1 MKTKIILFLSA
12 LVLLVA
18 CKTTYSREQQSG
30 KEDVAFLLFVSYK
43 QYVNK
48 PLTITLDGKTTFEAK
63 AVKDRQATYRGQ
75 SYAVK
80 PGTRDIIVLNGK
92 EVIYSKKLFLSP
104 QETKQ
109 IKLP

>member
-18 CKTTYSREQQSG
+18 CKTTYPREQQSG

-48 PLTITLDGKTTFEAK
+48 PLTITLDEKTTFEAK

-80 PGTRDIIVLNGK
+80 PGTRDIIVRNGK

>member
-1 MKTKIILFLSA
+1 MKTKVILFLSV
-12 LVLLVA
+12 LVVA
-18 CKTTYSREQQSG
+18 CKITYPREQQSG

-43 QYVNK
+43 QYVNR

-63 AVKDRQATYRGQ
+63 VVRDSKATYKGQ

-80 PGTRDIIVLNGK
+80 PGKRDIIVRNGN

>member
-1 MKTKIILFLSA
+1 MKTKIILFLSV

-18 CKTTYSREQQSG
+18 CKTSYPREQQSG

-48 PLTITLDGKTTFEAK
+48 PLTGKALK
-63 AVKDRQATYRGQ
+63 NRKATYKGE

-80 PGTRDIIVLNGK
+80 PGARDIIVRSGND
-92 EVIYSKKLFLSP
+92 VIYSKKLFLSP

>member
-1 MKTKIILFLSA
+1 MKTKIILFLSV

-18 CKTTYSREQQSG
+18 CKTSYPREQQSG
-30 KEDVAFLLFVSYK
+30 KEDVAFYK
-43 QYVNK
+43 RQV
-48 PLTITLDGKTTFEAK
+48 LDGGVTFTAK
-63 AVKDRQATYRGQ
+63 AVKDRKATYKGE

-80 PGTRDIIVLNGK
+80 PGARDIIVRSGND
-92 EVIYSKKLFLSP
+92 VIYSKKLFLSP

>member
-1 MKTKIILFLSA
+1 MWREK
-12 LVLLVA
+12 LLPD
-18 CKTTYSREQQSG
+18 SNN
-30 KEDVAFLLFVSYK
+30 K

-48 PLTITLDGKTTFEAK
+48 PLTVVLDGGVTFTAK
-63 AVKDRQATYRGQ
+63 AVKDRKATYKGE

-80 PGTRDIIVLNGK
+80 PGARDIIVRSGND
-92 EVIYSKKLFLSP
+92 VIYSKKLFLSP